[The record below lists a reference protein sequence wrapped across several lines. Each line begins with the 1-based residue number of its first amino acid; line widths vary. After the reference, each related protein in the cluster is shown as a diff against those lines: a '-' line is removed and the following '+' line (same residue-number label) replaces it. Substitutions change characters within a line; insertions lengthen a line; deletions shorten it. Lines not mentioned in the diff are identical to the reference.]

1 LPGAVLRSGP
11 AVPNGIDALDQQ
23 WRSCVVE
30 ATTRQLLASASAGDQ
45 RAWDALVERYNSLLW
60 SVARSH
66 RLSTPDA
73 ADVVQTTWLRLV
85 EHLDSIADPDR
96 LPGWLATT
104 ARRECLRLLRHAGRE
119 VQSYTA
125 LIDVPDDA
133 PGLDAGL
140 LRDERD
146 AALWHALATLDE
158 FCQQLIRVL
167 MADPPPS
174 YAEASAIL
182 GIPIGSVGPS
192 RGRCL
197 SKLRRV
203 AGISGAAGDS
213 VISRGPD
220 RAADS
225 AS

>member
-1 LPGAVLRSGP
+1 M
-11 AVPNGIDALDQQ
+11 
-23 WRSCVVE
+23 E
-30 ATTRQLLASASAGDQ
+30 ATTRQLLAAASAGDQ
-45 RAWDALVERYNSLLW
+45 RAWDALVERYTSLLW
-60 SVARSH
+60 SVVRSY
-66 RLSTPDA
+66 RLPAPDA

-85 EHLDSIADPDR
+85 EHLDRIADPDR

-119 VQSYTA
+119 VQSSTA
-125 LIDVPDDA
+125 LTDVPDDA
-133 PGLDAGL
+133 PELDAGL

-146 AALWHALATLDE
+146 AALWHALSLLEE
-158 FCQQLIRVL
+158 FCQRLIRVL

-182 GIPIGSVGPS
+182 GIPVGSVGPS

-197 SKLRRV
+197 AKLRRV
-203 AGISGAAGDS
+203 AGISSAAGDS

-225 AS
+225 A

>member
-1 LPGAVLRSGP
+1 M
-11 AVPNGIDALDQQ
+11 
-23 WRSCVVE
+23 E
-30 ATTRQLLASASAGDQ
+30 ATTRQLLETASAGDQ

-66 RLSTPDA
+66 RLSAPDA

-104 ARRECLRLLRHAGRE
+104 ARRECLRLLRRAGRDI
-119 VQSYTA
+119 QSYTA
-125 LIDVPDDA
+125 LVDVPDDA
-133 PGLDAGL
+133 PELDAGL

-146 AALWHALATLDE
+146 AALWRALALLDE

-197 SKLRRV
+197 AKLRRH
-203 AGISGAAGDS
+203 AGITAGLGGS
-213 VISRGPD
+213 VLSRGPD
-220 RAADS
+220 QPQTRRNKGGERRHHERPAA
-225 AS
+225 AP

>member
-1 LPGAVLRSGP
+1 
-11 AVPNGIDALDQQ
+11 
-23 WRSCVVE
+23 VE
-30 ATTRQLLASASAGDQ
+30 ATTRQLLAAASAGDQ
-45 RAWDALVERYNSLLW
+45 RAWDALVERYTSLLW
-60 SVARSH
+60 SVVRSY
-66 RLSTPDA
+66 RLPAPDA

-85 EHLDSIADPDR
+85 EHLDRIADPDR

-119 VQSYTA
+119 VQSSTA
-125 LIDVPDDA
+125 LTDVPDDA
-133 PGLDAGL
+133 PELDAGL

-146 AALWHALATLDE
+146 AALWHALSLLEE
-158 FCQQLIRVL
+158 FCQRLIRVL

-182 GIPIGSVGPS
+182 GIPVGSVGPS

-197 SKLRRV
+197 AKLRRV
-203 AGISGAAGDS
+203 AGISSAAGDS

-225 AS
+225 A

>member
-1 LPGAVLRSGP
+1 M
-11 AVPNGIDALDQQ
+11 
-23 WRSCVVE
+23 E
-30 ATTRQLLASASAGDQ
+30 ATTRQLLAAASAGDQ
-45 RAWDALVERYNSLLW
+45 GAWDALVERYTSLLW
-60 SVARSH
+60 SVVRSY
-66 RLSTPDA
+66 RLPAPDA

-85 EHLDSIADPDR
+85 EHLDRIADPDR

-104 ARRECLRLLRHAGRE
+104 ARRECLRLLRQAGRE

-133 PGLDAGL
+133 PELDAGL

-146 AALWHALATLDE
+146 AALWHALSLLEE
-158 FCQQLIRVL
+158 FCQRLIRVL

-182 GIPIGSVGPS
+182 GIPVGSVGPS

-197 SKLRRV
+197 AKLRRV
-203 AGISGAAGDS
+203 AGISSVAGDS

-225 AS
+225 A

>member
-1 LPGAVLRSGP
+1 
-11 AVPNGIDALDQQ
+11 
-23 WRSCVVE
+23 VE
-30 ATTRQLLASASAGDQ
+30 ATTRQLLAAASAGDQ
-45 RAWDALVERYNSLLW
+45 GAWDALVERYTSLLW
-60 SVARSH
+60 SVVRSY
-66 RLSTPDA
+66 RLPAPDA

-85 EHLDSIADPDR
+85 EHLDRIADPDR

-119 VQSYTA
+119 VQSSTA

-133 PGLDAGL
+133 PELDAGL

-146 AALWHALATLDE
+146 AALWHALSLLEE
-158 FCQQLIRVL
+158 FCQRLIRVL

-182 GIPIGSVGPS
+182 GIPVGSVGPS

-197 SKLRRV
+197 AKLRRV
-203 AGISGAAGDS
+203 AGISSVAGDS

-225 AS
+225 A

>member
-1 LPGAVLRSGP
+1 M
-11 AVPNGIDALDQQ
+11 
-23 WRSCVVE
+23 E
-30 ATTRQLLASASAGDQ
+30 ATTPQLLAAASAGDQ
-45 RAWDALVERYNSLLW
+45 RAWDALVERYTSLLW
-60 SVARSH
+60 SVARSY
-66 RLSTPDA
+66 RLPAQDA

-85 EHLDSIADPDR
+85 EHLDRIADPDR

-119 VQSYTA
+119 VHSYTA

-133 PGLDAGL
+133 PELDAGL

-146 AALWHALATLDE
+146 AALWHALSLLEE
-158 FCQQLIRVL
+158 FCQRLIRVL

-182 GIPIGSVGPS
+182 GIPVGSVGPS

-197 SKLRRV
+197 AKLRRV
-203 AGISGAAGDS
+203 AGISSVVGDS

-225 AS
+225 A

>member
-1 LPGAVLRSGP
+1 M
-11 AVPNGIDALDQQ
+11 
-23 WRSCVVE
+23 E
-30 ATTRQLLASASAGDQ
+30 ATTRQLLETASAGDQ

-66 RLSTPDA
+66 RLSAPDA

-104 ARRECLRLLRHAGRE
+104 ARRECLRLLRRASRE
-119 VQSYTA
+119 IQSYTA
-125 LIDVPDDA
+125 LVDVPDDA
-133 PGLDAGL
+133 PELDAGL

-146 AALWHALATLDE
+146 AALWRALALLDE

-197 SKLRRV
+197 AKLRRD
-203 AGISGAAGDS
+203 AGITAGLGGS
-213 VISRGPD
+213 FISRGPD
-220 RAADS
+220 QPQTRGNQGGERRHHERPAA
-225 AS
+225 AP